1 VIFIKSTGGK
11 HGVFDYTRGDLSF
24 TKRYSRKKVEIKK
37 PSLS

>member
-1 VIFIKSTGGK
+1 MNAVGGTCGIFS
-11 HGVFDYTRGDLSF
+11 YSRGDLSF